1 MTIDFKT
8 LKSNSKGGMANLIA
22 ELEKQNAATHPENDD
37 NRFWRP
43 SGDKAGNGYAVIRF
57 LPATTETGL
66 PWIKFWDHGFQGPGG
81 WYIERNLNSLDNQP
95 DPVSEYNMAL
105 WATGSEANK
114 EIVRKQKRRLHY
126 VSNVYI
132 ISDPAN
138 PENDGQVKLF
148 KYGKKIFDKIN
159 EAMRPEFPDEK
170 PINPFDLWEGANF
183 IMKIRNVE
191 GYRNY
196 DRSEFADPSPLADS
210 EKKMEKIFAQCHDI
224 YDYRDNPKFYKSYAE
239 LKAKLYRVLGKAP
252 VVETT
257 TEQQPNTVVNNVVSQ
272 QTAKKSTRTASKAD
286 DDDDEEAFF
295 QNLAKKAAEEDDDE

>member
-1 MTIDFKT
+1 
-8 LKSNSKGGMANLIA
+8 
-22 ELEKQNAATHPENDD
+22 
-37 NRFWRP
+37 
-43 SGDKAGNGYAVIRF
+43 
-57 LPATTETGL
+57 
-66 PWIKFWDHGFQGPGG
+66 
-81 WYIERNLNSLDNQP
+81 
-95 DPVSEYNMAL
+95 
-105 WATGSEANK
+105 
-114 EIVRKQKRRLHY
+114 
-126 VSNVYI
+126 
-132 ISDPAN
+132 
-138 PENDGQVKLF
+138 
-148 KYGKKIFDKIN
+148 
-159 EAMRPEFPDEK
+159 
-170 PINPFDLWEGANF
+170 
-183 IMKIRNVE
+183 MKIRNVE